1 MVVVSD
7 GSTDRTDQ
15 VVSAFPPDRVT
26 LLRLPQRVGK
36 TSAESEAADLLQG
49 RLVVNTDATTR
60 IPAGSLK
67 PLLRA
72 FGDPSVGLASGRDVS
87 VDAADLDSASES
99 NLSGSTRGESGYVGY
114 EMWLRSLETRAHSIV
129 GASGC
134 FYALRREL
142 FDVTLPGSLSRD
154 FASALVTAERGFRA
168 VSVPEAVAL
177 VPRARELRVEYRR
190 KVRTMVRGLQTLWFK
205 RRLLSPLRDPLF
217 SFSLMSHKLL
227 RWMCFLVA
235 PLLPA
240 GLAILAF
247 KVWWAAWL
255 FGAGAAIV
263 LVGAWA
269 FYRQG
274 KGALPRL
281 LGGLAFLTSSVLA
294 GLVAWTKALSGERH
308 ATWNPTRRS

>member
-1 MVVVSD
+1 
-7 GSTDRTDQ
+7 
-15 VVSAFPPDRVT
+15 
-26 LLRLPQRVGK
+26 
-36 TSAESEAADLLQG
+36 
-49 RLVVNTDATTR
+49 
-60 IPAGSLK
+60 
-67 PLLRA
+67 
-72 FGDPSVGLASGRDVS
+72 
-87 VDAADLDSASES
+87 
-99 NLSGSTRGESGYVGY
+99 
-114 EMWLRSLETRAHSIV
+114 MWLRSLETRAQSIV

-154 FASALVTAERGFRA
+154 FASALVTAERGYRA

-177 VPRARELRVEYRR
+177 VPRARDLRVEYRR

-205 RRLLSPLRDPLF
+205 RRLLNPWRDPLF
-217 SFSLMSHKLL
+217 SFSLASHKLL

-240 GLAILAF
+240 GLAILGF
-247 KVWWAAWL
+247 KMRWAAWL
-255 FGAGAAIV
+255 FAAGAGIALI
-263 LVGAWA
+263 GAWA

-274 KGALPRL
+274 KGPLPRL
-281 LGGLAFLTSSVLA
+281 FGVLAFLISSVFA